1 LRAACILAPITPAKT
16 EIEPPNRVHTCA
28 SAILGLIRGFGYGYE
43 TYSGQ
48 CSSSCGPVDRWR
60 IRQTFRRPFSW
71 ELVILIARYMSL
83 ESGCDIDCLLPE
95 NLVQEAVIVN
105 VRESETQ
112 DDRHRTVG
120 QTG

>member
-1 LRAACILAPITPAKT
+1 
-16 EIEPPNRVHTCA
+16 
-28 SAILGLIRGFGYGYE
+28 
-43 TYSGQ
+43 
-48 CSSSCGPVDRWR
+48 
-60 IRQTFRRPFSW
+60 
-71 ELVILIARYMSL
+71 MSL